1 MKNFTFNIALIGFIT
16 LLSFNNLS
24 AQHTIEHKKELNK
37 NIVQELNR
45 PIKIWI
51 NGHWELQLDGSKV
64 WKKGHWEF
72 EEKSFQQKSEI
83 LRRKITERKQA

>member
-1 MKNFTFNIALIGFIT
+1 MKNITFLIAIIG
-16 LLSFNNLS
+16 LLSANVANGQQLID
-24 AQHTIEHKKELNK
+24 TKKEMDK
-37 NIVQELNR
+37 TIVQELNR

-51 NGHWELQLDGSKV
+51 NGYWESQLDGSKI

-83 LRRKITERKQA
+83 LRRKMNERKQV

>member
-1 MKNFTFNIALIGFIT
+1 MKNTTFLIAIIG
-16 LLSFNNLS
+16 LLSANGQQLID
-24 AQHTIEHKKELNK
+24 TKKEMDK
-37 NIVQELNR
+37 TIVQELNR

-51 NGHWELQLDGSKV
+51 TGHWEFQLNGSKI

-83 LRRKITERKQA
+83 LRRKMTERKQA

>member
-1 MKNFTFNIALIGFIT
+1 MKNFTFNIALIGIIT
-16 LLSFNNLS
+16 LLSCNNMS

-51 NGHWELQLDGSKV
+51 SGNWELQLDGSKI

-72 EEKSFQQKSEI
+72 EEKSFQEKSKI
-83 LRRKITERKQA
+83 LRKKRTERKQA

>member
-1 MKNFTFNIALIGFIT
+1 MKNTTFLIAIIG
-16 LLSFNNLS
+16 LLSANTANG
-24 AQHTIEHKKELNK
+24 QHLIDTKKEIDK
-37 NIVQELNR
+37 TIVQELNR

-51 NGHWELQLDGSKV
+51 SGHWEFQLDGSKI

-83 LRRKITERKQA
+83 LRRKMNERKQV